1 MRADLSLYR
10 VFVAV
15 ADEGSFVR
23 AAAKL
28 YLTQPAVS
36 QAVRRMEAQTGAKLF
51 LRGRRGVR
59 LTREGELL
67 YRHAS
72 AALAMLEAGE
82 QQLPCVQNLEA
93 GTPASGRGR
102 HHHQGISASVS
113 QRVPHAAPGRAAAG
127 DKPHLGAAGAE
138 SAGRQAGHGGGEPA
152 NRR

>member
-51 LRGRRGVR
+51 LRGRRS
-59 LTREGELL
+59 TF
-67 YRHAS
+67 
-72 AALAMLEAGE
+72 
-82 QQLPCVQNLEA
+82 
-93 GTPASGRGR
+93 
-102 HHHQGISASVS
+102 
-113 QRVPHAAPGRAAAG
+113 G
-127 DKPHLGAAGAE
+127 DKVNPGQHFRVRVGKIHPLNNEIQILDAE
-138 SAGRQAGHGGGEPA
+138 EE
-152 NRR
+152 

>member
-82 QQLPCVQNLEA
+82 ISKEDYDKWRYHYPEFDKTQNY
-93 GTPASGRGR
+93 
-102 HHHQGISASVS
+102 VK
-113 QRVPHAAPGRAAAG
+113 VPPQ
-127 DKPHLGAAGAE
+127 DLF
-138 SAGRQAGHGGGEPA
+138 
-152 NRR
+152 